1 MANGP
6 FKMKGG
12 SSPMKHLFGKHPGK
26 DGHMRSDH
34 KTRKKTKKKAKKEAR
49 DTEFEK
55 KHGVHPSKTRRYAS
69 GALINIET
77 GETIEE

>member
-1 MANGP
+1 MSKP

-34 KTRKKTKKKAKKEAR
+34 KTRKKAKQEAS